1 MSECKCANC
10 YFHVRDHRNAKK
22 CRNVN
27 SKYYLMGMPLS
38 GSCDSFEEFAI
49 SRSEDGMF
57 YAGREIETG
66 DSITV
71 ISNNSSAV
79 KTAIQNIEGIRQN
92 VGEGCVE
99 NLCSQ
104 LQSLKKFQKFIYK
117 EIPGVYMKLKN
128 EFNRREQHD

>member
-1 MSECKCANC
+1 MSERKCTNC
-10 YFHVRDHRNAKK
+10 YFHVRDRRNAKK
-22 CRNVN
+22 CKNVN
-27 SKYYLMGMPLS
+27 SKYYLISMPLS
-38 GSCDSFEEFAI
+38 GSCDSFKEFDI

-57 YAGREIETG
+57 YAERELETG
-66 DSITV
+66 DRITV

-92 VGEGCVE
+92 VGQGCVE
-99 NLCSQ
+99 NLYSQ

-128 EFNRREQHD
+128 EFNRREQND